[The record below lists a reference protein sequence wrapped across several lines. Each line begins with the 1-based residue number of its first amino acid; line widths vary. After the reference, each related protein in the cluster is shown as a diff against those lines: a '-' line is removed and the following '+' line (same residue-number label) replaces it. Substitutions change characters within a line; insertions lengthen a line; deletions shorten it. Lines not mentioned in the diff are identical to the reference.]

1 VMRAKHNWG
10 ASIWHV
16 LMFALAALTVLSERA
31 DAKAKLSKPT
41 VTNKASSAAATKR
54 TGATA
59 NKPRFDP
66 YKNFK
71 FR

>member
-1 VMRAKHNWG
+1 MIPPKHNWG
-10 ASIWHV
+10 VHIWRV
-16 LMFALAALTVLSERA
+16 LMLALAVLTVLPERV
-31 DAKAKLSKPT
+31 DAKAKHSEPT

-54 TGATA
+54 TGATT
-59 NKPRFDP
+59 NKQRFDP

>member
-1 VMRAKHNWG
+1 VRLPKHNRG
-10 ASIWHV
+10 VTIWHV
-16 LMFALAALTVLSERA
+16 LMLALAVLAVLAERV
-31 DAKAKLSKPT
+31 DAKAKLSEPT

-54 TGATA
+54 TGAT
-59 NKPRFDP
+59 NKQRFDP